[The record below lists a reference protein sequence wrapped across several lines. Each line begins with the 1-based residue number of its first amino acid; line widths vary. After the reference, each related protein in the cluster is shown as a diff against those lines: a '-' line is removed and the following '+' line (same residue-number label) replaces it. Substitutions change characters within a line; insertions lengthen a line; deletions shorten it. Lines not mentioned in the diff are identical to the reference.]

1 VIVRDNKRND
11 GKFEMKGWI
20 LKKAA
25 TTTLGLANWQR
36 RYMYLENDK
45 LYLFEGD
52 SAKEMEKAKK
62 MINMKS
68 VSCVCFHYDPKAPE
82 KSRKLSK
89 EHNQDKS
96 RFDVYTPGRIFN
108 LKSENQDGLNSDEWI
123 GLLQKCA
130 AYYND
135 KYDMRFT

>member
-1 VIVRDNKRND
+1 MIVRDNKRND

-68 VSCVCFHYDPKAPE
+68 VSCVCFHYDPNAPE

-89 EHNQDKS
+89 EHAQDKS

-108 LKSENQDGLNSDEWI
+108 LKSEDQDGLNSDEWI
-123 GLLQKCA
+123 GLL
-130 AYYND
+130 
-135 KYDMRFT
+135 